1 MVGGGLSV
9 GHTIIETAHKEA
21 MEEASIPP
29 QLMTKLT
36 SAGCVS

>member
-9 GHTIIETAHKEA
+9 GNTILGTAYKEA

-29 QLMTKLT
+29 ELMTKLT
-36 SAGCVS
+36 SAGVVS